1 MTGVTRRAATVAFL
15 IGALS
20 LAACPPAWA
29 LQKTVK
35 SKTFT
40 YPHSPVQATRS
51 RVRFVETFYSPTQ
64 VASPGAR
71 TRGSRIRYA
80 NRAGLS
86 PSSFVLSGEVDCHN
100 TSSQTVEAFALTII
114 ALDAFHQPLRL
125 PGEPG
130 LYAIEQVVTTISR
143 GASKHVTWERR
154 MPTGDVFEVAV
165 VITRVRFADG
175 SVWLAPRE
183 ELLDIF

>member
-1 MTGVTRRAATVAFL
+1 MTGFTRGVTAAAFL
-15 IGALS
+15 IGVLS
-20 LAACPPAWA
+20 LTACPPAWA
-29 LQKTVK
+29 FQKTVK

-64 VASPGAR
+64 VALPGAR
-71 TRGSRIRYA
+71 TQGSRIRYA

-100 TSSQTVEAFALTII
+100 VSRRTIEAFALTII

-130 LYAIEQVVTTISR
+130 PYAVEQVVTTIVR
-143 GASKHVTWERR
+143 GASKRVTWERR
-154 MPTGDVFEVAV
+154 LPTGNVFEVAV